1 MVRKVLTALLIVT
14 ALSGTASFEVLV
26 PRSSTPL
33 ADGTG
38 VPKCC

>member
-1 MVRKVLTALLIVT
+1 MVRKVLAALLLAAAVT
-14 ALSGTASFEVLV
+14 GTGPYDVLV
-26 PRSSTPL
+26 SGRSASV